1 MSELCNA
8 IELDTNELTQ
18 LCREGK
24 GNSARAMVLAK
35 KIASNLEELKKGIET
50 ALVDKGM
57 NLTLHQN
64 SKRKKARKM
73 RLFLRLLFKK
83 V

>member
-1 MSELCNA
+1 MFRIINILIVFFIQFFFSEPLKGRVSELCNA

-57 NLTLHQN
+57 
-64 SKRKKARKM
+64 
-73 RLFLRLLFKK
+73 
-83 V
+83 

>member
-64 SKRKKARKM
+64 SKR
-73 RLFLRLLFKK
+73 
-83 V
+83 